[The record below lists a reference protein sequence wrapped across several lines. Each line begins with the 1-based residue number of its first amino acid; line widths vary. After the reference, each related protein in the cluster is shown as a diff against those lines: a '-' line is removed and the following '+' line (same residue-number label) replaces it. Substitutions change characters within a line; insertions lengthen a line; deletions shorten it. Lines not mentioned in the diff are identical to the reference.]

1 VNAVVCPLALAKLIH
16 PHKVFFTILFVF
28 LLAAC
33 SESPKYEPLA
43 GGAVVLAFGDSVTHG
58 TGAKEGEDYPTRLAQ
73 RSGWDVVNAGIP
85 GDTARAA
92 KSRIEKLL
100 QEIEPALVI
109 VELGGNDFL
118 RRYSDQEVKEDLRI
132 ILRTVKRSGA
142 MPVLVGVPEL
152 SVFRAGVGRLSDS
165 AIYAELAKE
174 ESVLLVKNVFSS
186 VLSDASLRAD
196 QIHPNAK
203 GYRVLAD
210 GIAAAL
216 TGAGL
221 LAAR

>member
-1 VNAVVCPLALAKLIH
+1 MTSVSRARAVTKPLEVFLALL
-16 PHKVFFTILFVF
+16 LLC

-33 SESPKYEPLA
+33 GDSPKYQPLPR
-43 GGAVVLAFGDSVTHG
+43 GTVVLAFGDSVTHG
-58 TGAKEGEDYPTRLAQ
+58 TGAKAEEDYPTRLSQ
-73 RSGWDVVNAGIP
+73 RSGWDVVNAGVP

-100 QEIEPALVI
+100 REVEPALVI

-118 RRYSDQEVKEDLRI
+118 RRHPDSEVKEDLRT
-132 ILRTVKRSGA
+132 ILRAVKQSGA
-142 MPVLVGVPEL
+142 MPVLVSVPAL
-152 SVFRAGVGRLSDS
+152 SMFRAGVGSLSDS

-174 ESVLLVKNVFSS
+174 ESVLLVKDVFSG

-196 QIHPNAK
+196 QIHPNAE

-210 GIAAAL
+210 AIATAL
-216 TGAGL
+216 GRAGL
-221 LAAR
+221 LVPQP